1 MKRVNK
7 FVRIIAVLVVMCMM
21 TTVAMAAE
29 AGKVWLSVTQS
40 ANGQDTVALV
50 VTDTTVTDGLIKIT
64 YDSEKLTYQDV
75 TVSSEHVAMHAVNAD
90 NAGEVL
96 ISWVAPEDYESDGS
110 AIALIEVRFAGAD
123 DALELTGVAHDA
135 EGDVIAIGT
144 VDTSALEEAVEKAKA
159 LEEEDYT
166 EESWEALEEAL
177 KNAEDVLKDPT
188 ATQEEVD
195 AAAEV
200 LEEAMDAL
208 EEKPEEPTTV
218 PTEPEEPGT
227 EPSEEPGTEPSEEPG
242 IEPSEEP
249 TTAPAE
255 EEVDKTELEKAIR
268 KAESINKKDYT
279 NKSYK
284 AMEAALKQAKRVLA
298 DENATQEEVDNA
310 TEVLNAAIK
319 ALVPATGK
327 NPETGDNSQLVL
339 VAGIGALALVG
350 IVALAVLGTKNKKNG
365 RYAK

>member
-21 TTVAMAAE
+21 ATVAMAAE

-40 ANGQDTVALV
+40 ANGQDTTALV
-50 VTDTTVTDGLIKIT
+50 ITDTTVTDGLIRIT

-75 TVSSEHVAMHAVNAD
+75 LVSSEHVAMHAVNAD

-96 ISWVAPEDYESDGS
+96 ISWVAPEDYASDGS
-110 AIALIEVRFAGAD
+110 AITLIEVQFAGAD
-123 DALELTGVAHDA
+123 DALELTGEAHDA
-135 EGDVIAIGT
+135 EGNVIAIGS
-144 VDTSALEEAVEKAKA
+144 VDTSALEAAVEKAKT

-166 EESWEALEEAL
+166 EESWAALEEAL

-195 AAAEV
+195 AAAEA
-200 LEEAMDAL
+200 LEEAMEAL
-208 EEKPEEPTTV
+208 EEKPEEPTTA
-218 PTEPEEPGT
+218 PT
-227 EPSEEPGTEPSEEPG
+227 
-242 IEPSEEP
+242 EPSEEP
-249 TTAPAE
+249 TTAPEDPTEVPTEA
-255 EEVDKTELEKAIR
+255 EVDTTELEKAIR

-310 TEVLNAAIK
+310 AKVLNAAIK

-327 NPETGDNSQLVL
+327 NPETGDDSQLVL
-339 VAGIGALALVG
+339 VAAIGAMALVG
-350 IVALAVLGTKNKKNG
+350 IIALAVLGSKNKKNG

>member
-21 TTVAMAAE
+21 ATVAMAAE

-50 VTDTTVTDGLIKIT
+50 ITDTTVTDGLIKIT

-96 ISWVAPEDYESDGS
+96 ISWVAPEEYESDGS
-110 AIALIEVRFAGAD
+110 AITLIEVQFAGAD
-123 DALELTGVAHDA
+123 DALELTGEAHDA
-135 EGDVIAIGT
+135 EGNVIAIGT
-144 VDTSALEEAVEKAKA
+144 VDTSALEEAVENAKA
-159 LEEEDYT
+159 LEKEDYT
-166 EESWEALEEAL
+166 EESWEALEDAL
-177 KNAEDVLKDPT
+177 ENAEEVLKDPT

-195 AAAEV
+195 AATEA

-208 EEKPEEPTTV
+208 EEKPEEPTTT
-218 PTEPEEPGT
+218 PTEPEEPT
-227 EPSEEPGTEPSEEPG
+227 T
-242 IEPSEEP
+242 EPSEEP
-249 TTAPAE
+249 TTEPSE
-255 EEVDKTELEKAIR
+255 EPTKAVVDTTELEKAIK

-284 AMEAALKQAKRVLA
+284 AMEAALKQAKSVLA
-298 DENATQEEVDNA
+298 DENATQKEVDNA
-310 TEVLNAAIK
+310 AKVLNAAIK

-327 NPETGDNSQLVL
+327 NPETGDDSQLVL
-339 VAGIGALALVG
+339 VAAIGALALVG
-350 IVALAVLGTKNKKNG
+350 IVALAVLGSKNKKNG
-365 RYAK
+365 RFAK

>member
-227 EPSEEPGTEPSEEPG
+227 EPSEEPG